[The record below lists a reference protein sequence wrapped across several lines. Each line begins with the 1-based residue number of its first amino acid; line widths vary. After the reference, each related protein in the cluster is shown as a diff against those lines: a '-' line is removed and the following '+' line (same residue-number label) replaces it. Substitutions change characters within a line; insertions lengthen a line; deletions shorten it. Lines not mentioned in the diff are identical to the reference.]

1 MFYLKRNHKFS
12 RRCSSL
18 LKERRTGT
26 VGNEKV
32 QELAEFVSK
41 MASKRRR
48 EVDYELFTETLGILV
63 QDAYELEA
71 FQTYCLDMFVGLGWR
86 TSRGYFSRTFSY
98 DEIQDLNTELITSG
112 FASKIM
118 PKKRRNSHRC
128 RSRGRSRRKAL
139 SPCRFPKIQDH
150 LISKQRTDGE
160 FSEDDIDISE
170 VSSHEENL
178 TDNDDRIPRAW
189 HSNRH
194 SKRSKRYVYEAE
206 EDVKD
211 DTHYFNVKM
220 FDESLGFGIGQHR
233 WSGVEVT
240 WVKSNCEAWSCGIRR
255 GDVLV
260 AINHVDIRY
269 VESLSYVCEL
279 LEEARP
285 LSLRVKR
292 ERSRSP

>member
-63 QDAYELEA
+63 QDAYQTDP

-86 TSRGYFSRTFSY
+86 SSRGYFSRTFSY

-118 PKKRRNSHRC
+118 PKQRRSRS
-128 RSRGRSRRKAL
+128 RSRGRYSRNAS
-139 SPCRFPKIQDH
+139 SPGRFHKIQDH

-160 FSEDDIDISE
+160 FSEDDIDNSE
-170 VSSHEENL
+170 VNSHEENL
-178 TDNDDRIPRAW
+178 TDRIPRARDYNGL
-189 HSNRH
+189 SR
-194 SKRSKRYVYEAE
+194 SSKRYVHETE
-206 EDVKD
+206 EDLKE
-211 DTHYFNVKM
+211 DTYYFNVKM
-220 FDESLGFGIGQHR
+220 FDDSLGFGIGQHR
-233 WSGVEVT
+233 WGGVEVT

-269 VESLSYVCEL
+269 VESLSYVSEL